1 MQVITSH
8 ISADFDTLASMLA
21 AKKLYPDAV
30 LTFPGSLEKNLR
42 DFFEKFPFHLFEIE
56 KIKNIKMDEVE
67 RLILVDIR
75 HAHRI
80 GKFAEIIK
88 SPGLDIHIY
97 DHHPKSPDDIHGSV
111 EITHPYGATTTILVH
126 IIKGK
131 GIELTPEEATV
142 LMLGIYEDTGSLIFP
157 STTVQDYEAAAFL
170 LSKGANLNVVS
181 DLITKELTAEQVSL
195 LNDLLQSAATYSIS
209 GIDVVIVE
217 ASAEKHMGD
226 LAVLVHRL
234 KDIENINCLFALIS
248 MEDRVHLIARS
259 RLKEVNVGEIAQMFG
274 GGGHPTAAS
283 ATLKDITLIQAK
295 ERLISFLKGKIT
307 PKKFAKEI
315 MSSPPITLL
324 ESAYINDAKDTF
336 LRYGINAAPVVKNSK
351 VLGIITRQVVEKA
364 IYHGLKD
371 VSVKEYM
378 SSEFETVPSTASI
391 PEVQD
396 AIIGHH
402 QRLLPVIDKDKLVGI
417 ITRTDLL
424 RLLHEELKIE
434 PYSAEETPLK
444 RHKTITRLMQD
455 RLPEKVL
462 DILRNAGKVAEELGF
477 KAYTVGGFVR
487 DLILNYENLD
497 VDIVIEGDGI
507 AFANV
512 FAKKF
517 GCRVKSHERFGTA
530 VIVFPDGFKI
540 DIATARLEYYEKPG
554 ALPTVELSSLKLDL
568 YRRDFTINTLSA
580 AINPKNFGEL
590 IDFFGAQRD
599 IKEKAVRVLHNLS
612 FVEDPTRV
620 FRAIRFEQRYG
631 FAIAKHTQNLI
642 KNAVKLNF
650 LQKISGERLLNE
662 LKAIFEE
669 ENFLRAIQRIKEFDL
684 VKFIHPE
691 IRLDAAE
698 MALMER
704 ARDVLAWYQL
714 LYAEEK
720 VEGWLVLLLAIS
732 DQLKDDEVLKMGK
745 QLGILGKHKVEVV
758 QDRGEA
764 VKALNTMQ
772 RKLAPVSLPSNAS
785 IGGLKQGKAL
795 RPSEIYNLLKP
806 LPIEDVLYI
815 MAKTKLEN
823 TKKAISNFIT
833 HLKEYKTLLH
843 GDDLKRLGLPEG
855 PIYSEILSQLLE
867 KRLDEKI
874 KTKADE
880 EKLVKEIMEQ
890 ADHVGVPAKRD
901 VKATATRLPRSRKR
915 EE

>member
-1 MQVITSH
+1 
-8 ISADFDTLASMLA
+8 MLA

-42 DFFEKFPFHLFEIE
+42 DFFERPEFRFFEIE
-56 KIKNIKMDEVE
+56 KIKNIKMNDITQ
-67 RLILVDIR
+67 LILVDIR
-75 HAHRI
+75 QATRI
-80 GKFAEIIK
+80 GKFAEIINK
-88 SPGLDIHIY
+88 QGLDIHIY
-97 DHHPKSPDDIHGSV
+97 DHHPKSPDDIHGSF
-111 EITHPYGATTTILVH
+111 EITHPYGATTTILTL
-126 IIKGK
+126 IIKEK
-131 GIELTPEEATV
+131 GIELAPEEATV
-142 LMLGIYEDTGSLIFP
+142 LMLGIYEDTGSLAFS

-181 DLITKELTAEQVSL
+181 DMITKELTAEQVSL
-195 LNDLLQSAATYSIS
+195 LNDLLQSATTYAI
-209 GIDVVIVE
+209 GGVDVVIVE
-217 ASAEKHMGD
+217 ASADKYMGD

-234 KDIENINCLFALIS
+234 KDIENINCLFAIIS
-248 MEDRVHLIARS
+248 MEDRIHLIARS
-259 RLKEVNVGEIAQMFG
+259 RLKEVNAGEIAQALG

-283 ATLKDITLIQAK
+283 ATLKGITLIQAK
-295 ERLISFLKGKIT
+295 ERLIAVLKDKIT
-307 PKKFAKEI
+307 PKKFARDI
-315 MSSPPITLL
+315 MSSPPIILSENTF
-324 ESAYINDAKDTF
+324 INDAKDTF
-336 LRYGINAAPVVKNSK
+336 LRYGINAAPVIRDNK

-364 IYHGLKD
+364 IFHGLKD

-378 SSEFETVPSTASI
+378 STEFEAVPSAASI
-391 PEVQD
+391 QEVQD
-396 AIIGHH
+396 AIIGHR

-434 PYSAEETPLK
+434 PYTTGEIPLR

-507 AFANV
+507 AFANA

-580 AINPKNFGEL
+580 ALNPKDFGEL

-599 IKEKAVRVLHNLS
+599 IKEKAIRVLHNLS

-620 FRAIRFEQRYG
+620 LRAIRFAERYG
-631 FAIAKHTQNLI
+631 FTIAKHTQNLI
-642 KNAVKLNF
+642 KNAVKLNL

-662 LKAIFEE
+662 LKAILEE
-669 ENFLRAIQRIKEFDL
+669 DNFLHAMQRIKEFDL
-684 VKFIHPE
+684 IKFIHPDV
-691 IRLDAAE
+691 RLDNTE
-698 MALMER
+698 MTLLER

-720 VEGWLVLLLAIS
+720 VESWLVLFLSIS
-732 DQLKDDEVLKMGK
+732 DQLKDDEALEIGK
-745 QLGILGKHKVEVV
+745 KLGITGKHRMDVLRARA
-758 QDRGEA
+758 DA
-764 VKALNTMQ
+764 IKALNVMQ
-772 RKLAPVSLPSNAS
+772 MKLTPA
-785 IGGLKQGKAL
+785 GFKQGKAL
-795 RPSEIYNLLKP
+795 RPSEIYHHLKP
-806 LPIEDVLYI
+806 LPMEDVLYI
-815 MAKTKLEN
+815 MAKTKLDD

-833 HLKEYKTLLH
+833 HLKECKTLLH
-843 GDDLKRLGLPEG
+843 GDDLKRLGVPEG

>member
-8 ISADFDTLASMLA
+8 INADFDTLASMLA

-42 DFFEKFPFHLFEIE
+42 DFFERPEFRFFEIE
-56 KIKNIKMDEVE
+56 KIKNIKMNDVE

-111 EITHPYGATTTILVH
+111 EITHPYCATTTILVH
-126 IIKGK
+126 IIKEK

-142 LMLGIYEDTGSLIFP
+142 LMLGIYEDTGSLAFS

-170 LSKGANLNVVS
+170 LSKGANLNFVS
-181 DLITKELTAEQVSL
+181 DMITKELTAEQVSL
-195 LNDLLQSAATYSIS
+195 LNDLLQSATTYSVS
-209 GIDVVIVE
+209 GIDVVLVE
-217 ASAEKHMGD
+217 ASADKYMGD

-248 MEDRVHLIARS
+248 MEDRIHLIARS
-259 RLKEVNVGEIAQMFG
+259 RLKEVNVGEITQILG

-295 ERLISFLKGKIT
+295 ERLIAVLKDKVT
-307 PKKFAKEI
+307 PKRFAREI
-315 MSSPPITLL
+315 MSSPPITL
-324 ESAYINDAKDTF
+324 SQDASINDAKDTL
-336 LRYGINAAPVVKNSK
+336 LRYGINAIPVVHGEE
-351 VLGIITRQVVEKA
+351 VLGIITRQIVEKA
-364 IYHGLKD
+364 VYHGLKD

-378 SSEFETVPSTASI
+378 STDFEVVSPVAAI
-391 PEVQD
+391 AEVQD

-402 QRLLPVIDKDKLVGI
+402 QRLLPVIDKGKVIGI

-434 PYSAEETPLK
+434 PYSAEEVPLK
-444 RHKTITRLMQD
+444 RHKAITRLMEEQ
-455 RLPEKVL
+455 LPEKVVA
-462 DILRNAGKVAEELGF
+462 ILRDAGKVANELAY
-477 KAYTVGGFVR
+477 KAYVVGGFVR
-487 DLILNYENLD
+487 DLILRYENLD
-497 VDIVIEGDGI
+497 IDVVIEGDGI
-507 AFANV
+507 AFANA
-512 FAKKF
+512 FAKRFECK
-517 GCRVKSHERFGTA
+517 VKSHERFGTA
-530 VIVFPDGFKI
+530 VVIFPDGFKI

-568 YRRDFTINTLSA
+568 YRRDFTINTLA
-580 AINPKNFGEL
+580 AALNQRNLGEL
-590 IDFFGAQRD
+590 IDFFGAQKD

-631 FAIAKHTQNLI
+631 FTIAKHTQNLI

-745 QLGILGKHKVEVV
+745 QLGILGKH
-758 QDRGEA
+758 
-764 VKALNTMQ
+764 
-772 RKLAPVSLPSNAS
+772 
-785 IGGLKQGKAL
+785 
-795 RPSEIYNLLKP
+795 
-806 LPIEDVLYI
+806 
-815 MAKTKLEN
+815 
-823 TKKAISNFIT
+823 
-833 HLKEYKTLLH
+833 
-843 GDDLKRLGLPEG
+843 
-855 PIYSEILSQLLE
+855 
-867 KRLDEKI
+867 
-874 KTKADE
+874 
-880 EKLVKEIMEQ
+880 
-890 ADHVGVPAKRD
+890 
-901 VKATATRLPRSRKR
+901 
-915 EE
+915 